1 MHVPETSHHS
11 GDIPQ
16 RMIREPPLFKGAGGF
31 ALKINQIPAIRKE
44 SLTQVK
50 ITVDALNGYVIIRH
64 P

>member
-1 MHVPETSHHS
+1 
-11 GDIPQ
+11 
-16 RMIREPPLFKGAGGF
+16 MIWQPPLFKGAGRF

-50 ITVDALNGYVIIRH
+50 ITVDALNVYVIIRH